1 MAWLGIALILCAV
14 GMLVLAMMLRRR
26 SGLPWARVV
35 GSDTGIQRHL
45 ERPLFS
51 ARLGLTGKPDY
62 ILQRGQAL
70 IPVEV
75 KPNRRVAQPYPSDL
89 IQLAAY
95 LVLIEETTGV
105 APPYGLLRYAD
116 ETFQLRYTA
125 AVRDEVLATL
135 VEMRDLLDC
144 DDVARNHAEAARC
157 RGCGFR
163 AHCDDALA

>member
-14 GMLVLAMMLRRR
+14 GVLALAMMVRRH

-35 GSDTGIQRHL
+35 GTDTGVQRTL

-75 KPNRRVAQPYPSDL
+75 KPNRRAAQPYPSDL

-125 AVRDEVLATL
+125 AVRDEVVATL
-135 VEMRDLLDC
+135 AEMRELLDD
-144 DDVARNHAEAARC
+144 DDVARNHDEAARC